1 MAKFKKHPKSIAR
14 ILGDERS
21 RLSHLANLSEILLAL
36 SKSFPEAVG
45 ATIAENS
52 RISNFQQGTLYVE
65 TSSSP
70 FAMRIR
76 FLQQRIVSHYQVQL
90 PLLRQI
96 SVSVVPSLTLNP
108 AYANKSTTPSTT
120 IADNPFQI
128 SRNTAESLECVA
140 ELAGNELK
148 EKLLRLAN
156 AAKEK

>member
-21 RLSHLANLSEILLAL
+21 RLSHLANLSEILLVL
-36 SKSFPEAVG
+36 SKSFPEVVG

-52 RISNFQQGTLYVE
+52 RISNFKQDTLYIE
-65 TSSSP
+65 TSSSS

-76 FLQQRIVSHYQVQL
+76 FLQQKIISHYQVQL
-90 PLLRQI
+90 PSLRQVE
-96 SVSVVPSLTLNP
+96 VSVVPSLSMNP
-108 AYANKSTTPSTT
+108 TYTSTTAISSTT
-120 IADNPFQI
+120 ITDNPFQI
-128 SRNTAESLECVA
+128 SRSTAESLECVA

-148 EKLLRLAN
+148 VKLLRLAN